1 MLNYA
6 DRLAEVL
13 LPAFTVRMWRPGLMT
28 FVAVAAAVADRN
40 RRPHRVKD
48 ALRLGL
54 MTTRYR
60 SANSRERSRQG
71 STVQG
76 RSRSGMR
83 ACTGARAMLPRALQ
97 VGHSGSR

>member
-60 SANSRERSRQG
+60 SANSRNDPAREYG
-71 STVQG
+71 AGTITVW
-76 RSRSGMR
+76 MR